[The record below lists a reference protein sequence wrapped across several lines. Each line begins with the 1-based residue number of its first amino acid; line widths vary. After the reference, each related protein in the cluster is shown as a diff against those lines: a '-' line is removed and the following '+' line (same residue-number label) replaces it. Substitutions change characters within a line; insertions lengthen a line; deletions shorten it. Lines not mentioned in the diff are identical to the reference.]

1 MNIFGKTDIGR
12 RRSDNQDYFD
22 ITELS
27 ENCRLITVCDG
38 MGGAAGGS
46 TASRLAAETVISSVK
61 SGYHENM
68 NLRAVKNLLNCAV
81 SAANITVFGRAMQ
94 DSSLAGM
101 GTTAVIALI
110 IDSTAY
116 ISHVGDSRAYLIN
129 DEITQITTDHSIVQL
144 MVESG
149 QITPQE
155 ALVHPKRNI
164 ITRAIGVADS
174 VDAEFD
180 MIEMQ
185 NGDELLICTDGLSNF
200 VSEVD
205 IFETAVSNSVNNAV
219 EKLVD
224 LANDNGGGDNITLV
238 IAKND

>member
-1 MNIFGKTDIGR
+1 MTVFGKTDIGK

-22 ITELS
+22 ISELS

-46 TASRLAAETVISSVK
+46 TASRLAAETVVSSVK

-81 SAANITVFGRAMQ
+81 SAANITVFDRAMQ

-110 IDSTAY
+110 IDSSVY
-116 ISHVGDSRAYLIN
+116 ISHVGDSRAYIIN
-129 DEITQITTDHSIVQL
+129 DGITQITTDHSIVQL

-174 VDAEFD
+174 VEAEFD
-180 MIEMQ
+180 LIELQ
-185 NGDELLICTDGLSNF
+185 SGDKLLICTDGLSNF
-200 VSEVD
+200 VSDPEL
-205 IFETAVSNSVNNAV
+205 FEIASGSDVNSAV

-238 IAKND
+238 IAQND